1 MSSIVQLQ
9 VQRRDLKQ
17 ARVVTAPLTPPAPGE
32 VVVAI
37 DRFALTAN
45 NVSYALTGE
54 SIGYWGYFPIDA
66 DWGLVPVW
74 GFATVTA
81 SACPDIAVGERLYG
95 FFPMASHAQL
105 APGKVSASGFTDMA
119 AHRRDLPALYNRY
132 SRLAGEPP
140 ALADAGDVRA
150 LLFPLFATS
159 WVLADYLDDNAAF
172 GASQVLIASASSKTA
187 FGLAW
192 MLTREPAVRRRVVGL
207 TSARNLDFTRS
218 LGLYDEVVAYEDIA
232 SLPAEAPAVLVD
244 MSGSAAV
251 LQAVDD
257 RLGERVKANVL
268 VGATHWDA
276 GRRPGALKGA
286 APAFFFAPGQFAK
299 READWGPGVALRRA
313 MEASAR
319 IAADAGARLEVR
331 HLQGADAA
339 REAWLDMLA
348 GRTPPRAGLMLS
360 LG

>member
-17 ARVVTAPLTPPAPGE
+17 ARVVTAPLTPPQPGE
-32 VVVAI
+32 VVASI

-45 NVSYALTGE
+45 NVSYAVTGE
-54 SIGYWGYFPIDA
+54 SIGYWGFFPVDET
-66 DWGLVPVW
+66 WGLVPVW

-81 SACPDIAVGERLYG
+81 SACPEIAVGERLYG
-95 FFPMASHAQL
+95 FFPMASHVTLQ
-105 APGKVSASGFTDMA
+105 PGKVSGPGFMDMA
-119 AHRRDLPALYNRY
+119 AHRHDLPALYNRY
-132 SRLAGEPP
+132 SRLAGEPAAVA
-140 ALADAGDVRA
+140 ALGDARA

-159 WVLADYLDDNAAF
+159 WVLADYLEDNAAF

-192 MLTREPAVRRRVVGL
+192 MLTREPEGRRRVIGL
-207 TSARNLDFTRS
+207 TSAGNLDFTRS

-232 SLPAEAPAVLVD
+232 GLPAGEPSVLVD
-244 MSGSAAV
+244 MSGSGAV

-257 RLGERVKANVL
+257 RLGASVMANVL

-276 GRRPGALKGA
+276 GRRHGTLKGA
-286 APAFFFAPGQFAK
+286 APAFFFAPAQFAK
-299 READWGPGVALRRA
+299 READWGPGVAMRRA

-331 HLQGADAA
+331 HLQGPDAA
-339 REAWLDMLA
+339 RAAWRDLLD
-348 GRTPPRAGLMLS
+348 GRTPPQAGLMLS